1 MALALMPTQEAG
13 AQNSGGPPGSL
24 FGGFQGTPSFD
35 QAKATI
41 QVSDRTTT
49 VTVRAPTLTIDW
61 TPTGSF
67 AEGTGPVNF
76 LPQGYTG
83 IFQNDPSAVPNFAV
97 LNRIIPANAS
107 RRVDFNG
114 RVVSQLRDTAGNV
127 TGPGGSVAFYSPG
140 GIFVSSTAVFDV
152 GSLLLTTLDPLRDGS
167 GNFLGTAGN
176 LSLRGAPGTTAQVVT
191 QAGSQINA
199 TANGSTVAMVA
210 AQVIHQGAVRVNGSA
225 AYIGAESVDVV
236 VNNGLFDINILSGS
250 SVGTPVQH
258 LGSTSGPA
266 STGAGD
272 NQIIYMVAVPK
283 NQAIT
288 MTLRG
293 SAGFDAATTA
303 TVENGE
309 IILSAGHNVSGRT
322 IATNPVAATEPTTGQ
337 PLLANAVIDGG
348 TLHLRCSRPRD
359 RRRSG
364 ENVLDRRDLQ
374 SGRDADRQPARLHR
388 GGERAHYYGARERGR
403 LECTRQH
410 VRRQSERQRKWQRR
424 PVRKRGDDS
433 GDRREFA
440 RRYPG
445 DGHCRRQRAWAC
457 QQRRHRWQS
466 GNLRRRRP
474 G

>member
-1 MALALMPTQEAG
+1 
-13 AQNSGGPPGSL
+13 
-24 FGGFQGTPSFD
+24 
-35 QAKATI
+35 
-41 QVSDRTTT
+41 
-49 VTVRAPTLTIDW
+49 
-61 TPTGSF
+61 
-67 AEGTGPVNF
+67 
-76 LPQGYTG
+76 
-83 IFQNDPSAVPNFAV
+83 
-97 LNRIIPANAS
+97 
-107 RRVDFNG
+107 
-114 RVVSQLRDTAGNV
+114 VVSQLRDTAGNV

-258 LGSTSGPA
+258 LGSTTGPA

-348 TLHLRCSRPRD
+348 TYTSDVRARATGDAAVRTTA
-359 RRRSG
+359 G
-364 ENVLDRRDLQ
+364 RRDTTFNQDVTLIGSQ
-374 SGRDADRQPARLHR
+374 RAFIAAENGRTITVLGNAAVSM
-388 GGERAHYYGARERGR
+388 RAG
-403 LECTRQH
+403 TR
-410 VRRQSERQRKWQRR
+410 SAPIR
-424 PVRKRGDDS
+424 PVAAAAALPSRKRGDDPGHGTNS
-433 GDRREFA
+433 FVDIRGNATLDAAVQGWQGRALLAVA
-440 RRYPG
+440 RRFSQLAVASRLE
-445 DGHCRRQRAWAC
+445 D
-457 QQRRHRWQS
+457 
-466 GNLRRRRP
+466 RP
-474 G
+474 F